1 MKEKRSNISNKN
13 IVVDEQQ
20 TSIIRLVGLFM
31 IVYGILCF
39 TSKNMGCILS
49 VPFTFLFGS
58 FAPLVLL
65 AVMLLGCY
73 MLLLKKVF
81 NYFSKIQLVL
91 ITLLVIF
98 ALILATSTPS
108 NYDMTI
114 KSCFTDYL
122 SKDGASYTW
131 KVTFIDS
138 DNAPSVETLG
148 GGMLGYIF
156 YGLLN
161 SICGINHTIT
171 SVISWIIFVGV
182 AFIFLAPYV
191 SKLISFIKKTYLKA
205 KERKEI
211 KKQEAIAK
219 QEKQEQLR
227 QARLDSKPISFNVN
241 NSIIDSKNDDLLETT
256 EINITGNDFS
266 YSESTNRNA
275 KKLNSLLNA
284 FDEDIYPSSM
294 KKGNDQYI
302 EETTEIRLSSNLM
315 DDISDDGDVTEV
327 FSLNDISES
336 VNSNAKVIIEDS
348 ASMPEVT
355 SEVNISKNHQEEV
368 IDATEEIKFDEITID
383 NVIENQVEEVKPV
396 EETKHETIKD
406 IASSNT
412 YIYSYPNQEV
422 KEDKVES
429 TRVLIDEKVTI
440 DDTDYE
446 KEEVEK
452 ENEIDLFNIPYDL
465 PPLYLLKD
473 ATDNGA
479 NAQNAEIARQK
490 ADILMEKMK
499 ELNVAATINA
509 FVVGPSVTRFEI
521 ALAPGV
527 RVGSFTNL
535 QEDFKLALGV
545 NSIRIE
551 SPIPGKSAIGIEV
564 PNNYRAM
571 VSMKEIITQM
581 PNKKHKLYVP
591 VGKDITGVPL
601 SFPICDMPHCL
612 ISGATNSGKS
622 VCANTIILSLLM
634 NYKPSEV
641 RLIMVD
647 PKRVEM
653 AFYNDIPH
661 LLCPIITDAEK
672 ARVALD
678 KLCVE
683 MDKRFTIFSKES
695 VKNIATYN
703 EMMVAK
709 NQNKMPFIILVVDE
723 FAELMLCKNH
733 NIVEEKIQKI
743 AQLGRA
749 AGIHLIL
756 STQRPDVNVIPGT
769 IKSNLPCRMTFRLS
783 SLVDSRT
790 VIDVGGAE
798 KLLNNGDMLLLTPDF
813 TGLRRVQG
821 VYVSDKEII
830 DVVEFCKKQV
840 GPQYDKEF
848 LDLRTAE
855 EKAEEEKLKFAF
867 SSNNKDEDEGDAL
880 FEEIKAFV
888 IKEQKASTS
897 YLQRKFNIGYGRA
910 ARYIDMLEDQGIVG
924 PENGS
929 KPREVLID
937 NEGDYNE

>member
-1 MKEKRSNISNKN
+1 MKEKKSNLKNKE
-13 IVVDEQQ
+13 VLQDEQ
-20 TSIIRLVGLFM
+20 TSSIIRLIGLFM

-39 TSKNMGCILS
+39 TSKNMGSILS
-49 VPFTFLFGS
+49 VPFTFLVGS
-58 FAPLVLL
+58 FSSIALL
-65 AVMLLGCY
+65 IVIILGCY
-73 MLLLKKVF
+73 MLLFKKMF
-81 NYFSKIQLVL
+81 NGFKTYQYVL
-91 ITLLVIF
+91 ISLLIIF
-98 ALILATSTPS
+98 ALVLATHSPM
-108 NYDMTI
+108 NYDMSI
-114 KSCFTDYL
+114 KSCFNDYL
-122 SKDGASYTW
+122 HADGANYSWNVSIVST
-131 KVTFIDS
+131 S
-138 DNAPSVETLG
+138 DGKSIETLG

-156 YGLLN
+156 YGL
-161 SICGINHTIT
+161 INTIT
-171 SVISWIIFVGV
+171 GANSTITLVISWIIFGGL
-182 AFIFLAPYV
+182 AFILLAPYV
-191 SKLISFIKKTYLKA
+191 SRFIKFIVKVSK
-205 KERKEI
+205 KSSEKRKEKKKLKLEKKEQEELL
-211 KKQEAIAK
+211 KKQQEEAK
-219 QEKQEQLR
+219 
-227 QARLDSKPISFNVN
+227 KPINFNVEEEN
-241 NSIIDSKNDDLLETT
+241 GVINSKQDDLLETT
-256 EINITGNDFS
+256 EINITGDNYS
-266 YSESTNRNA
+266 YVEETDRTS
-275 KKLNSLLNA
+275 KKLSNLLNA
-284 FDEDIYPSSM
+284 FDDEIYPMSY
-294 KKGNDQYI
+294 KKVSIHDTLTETHDVRLFNTYEDDFKT
-302 EETTEIRLSSNLM
+302 EE
-315 DDISDDGDVTEV
+315 VTNV
-327 FSLNDISES
+327 YTQKDLNDSI
-336 VNSNAKVIIEDS
+336 
-348 ASMPEVT
+348 
-355 SEVNISKNHQEEV
+355 
-368 IDATEEIKFDEITID
+368 
-383 NVIENQVEEVKPV
+383 
-396 EETKHETIKD
+396 
-406 IASSNT
+406 NT
-412 YIYSYPNQEV
+412 N
-422 KEDKVES
+422 
-429 TRVLIDEKVTI
+429 
-440 DDTDYE
+440 
-446 KEEVEK
+446 KEEVSPTVILNENIVIPSDDEVTGLEGGK
-452 ENEIDLFNIPYDL
+452 VILNEIKETKDVEVKLEPTSNTFVLNETNENTNNQNINIKEEKDLYNVDYDL

-479 NAQNAEIARQK
+479 NAQNIDIARQK

-564 PNNYRAM
+564 PNTYRAM

-653 AFYNDIPH
+653 SFYNEIPH
-661 LLCPIITDAEK
+661 LMCPIITESEK
-672 ARVALD
+672 ARVALE

-683 MDKRFTIFSKES
+683 MDKRFTTFSKFS
-695 VKNIATYN
+695 VKNIASYN
-703 EMMVAK
+703 ELMVSQNK
-709 NQNKMPFIILVVDE
+709 NKMPFIILIVDE
-723 FAELMLCKNH
+723 FAELMLCRNH

-830 DVVEFCKKQV
+830 DVVEYCKKQL
-840 GPQYDKEF
+840 GPQYDENF
-848 LDLRTAE
+848 LDLRSAE
-855 EKAEEEKLKFAF
+855 EKAEEEKLKYALQANDVKEE
-867 SSNNKDEDEGDAL
+867 SNEDPM
-880 FEEIKAFV
+880 FEDIKRFV

-897 YLQRKFNIGYGRA
+897 YLQRKFNIGYSRA
-910 ARYIDMLEDQGIVG
+910 ARYIDMLEEQGVVG

-929 KPREVLID
+929 RPREVLIS
-937 NEGDYNE
+937 NEEDLNE